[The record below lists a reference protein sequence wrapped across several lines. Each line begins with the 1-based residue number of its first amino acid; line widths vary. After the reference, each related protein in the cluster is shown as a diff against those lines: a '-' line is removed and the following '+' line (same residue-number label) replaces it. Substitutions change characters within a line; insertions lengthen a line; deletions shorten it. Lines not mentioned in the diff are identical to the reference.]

1 MPHWKGSTT
10 LAALRSI
17 VIALGIC
24 LGCSFFSP
32 AWSSGQTIETVGE
45 YLVGDGET
53 MSVGLERARQIAI
66 RQAAEQAG
74 SLVRSYSKV
83 HNMTLQEDVIE
94 VVANHA
100 MKITTFPE
108 KREMAGNAIRIT
120 VPIRAEIMEGEIER
134 SIERA
139 MQQHEE
145 VTAFQQLKQ
154 EILRQARELENL
166 KQQLAKATELNKAQ
180 LLSRIGANENS
191 FKARALVEEG
201 SRLAAQL
208 QFADADAKFTKAIEL
223 DPRLALAYAGRA
235 EAALFSGDSPRIQK
249 DIAAAIDLDP
259 KNPSYYALRG
269 RAVATRHCHGAVQD
283 RCQEVMDDLKRAITL
298 APGLPQYHQALG
310 IIYATMDKPEQAEA
324 EYALSLHGLD
334 TGDPMVELNAYLGRS
349 KFYLGNG
356 APGYLQKATLDLDKA
371 VTIIKGPAFLP
382 ADHDKYWRLMKC
394 EAKSEQEALQCIAT
408 IFGAKFAS
416 IEDFKKSEFSPK
428 LEQVLKS
435 RSDLS
440 LLLWQR
446 SQVRYES
453 GDVDGANADR
463 EECCNIL
470 GPGASIVD
478 RNGFILSAD
487 FCAPAGSYR
496 PFGSPGKLAAYQH
509 LQLGIRVESGLH
521 HQRAEREFTAAIKND
536 PACFDAYLQRGF
548 MYMSNDALAKARADY
563 DQAIVVDPASGRAYN
578 ERGMVRSR
586 AGDYSGAVE
595 DFTRAFQL
603 NPQDNDVLR
612 KRAHIYEAMDETDK
626 AVADYLDYARKN
638 ASDPEFMLNAV
649 SELDRMGRYP
659 EERQLL
665 EEYLEIVRHWL
676 QENPDDQRHVERVRE
691 GEERLKDLEVRL
703 KELETEK

>member
-1 MPHWKGSTT
+1 MQHWKGSTT
-10 LAALRSI
+10 VAALRPI

-24 LGCSFFSP
+24 GFFSSP
-32 AWSSGQTIETVGE
+32 AWPAGQTIETVGE

-53 MSVGLERARQIAI
+53 MSVGLERARQLAI

-108 KREMAGNAIRIT
+108 KRELAGNAIRIT

-145 VTAFQQLKQ
+145 VTAFQQFKQ
-154 EILRQARELENL
+154 EIERQARELESL
-166 KQQLAKATELNKAQ
+166 KQQLAKATEQNKAQ
-180 LLSRIGANENS
+180 LLSRIGENESS

-201 SRLAAQL
+201 SRLTAQL
-208 QFADADAKFTKAIEL
+208 QFVDAQAKFTKAIEL
-223 DPRLALAYAGRA
+223 DPRLAPAYAGRA
-235 EAALFSGDSPRIQK
+235 EAGLFFGDNAGIQK
-249 DIAAAIDLDP
+249 DISAAIELDP
-259 KNPSYYALRG
+259 KNPYYYALRG
-269 RAVATRHCHGAVQD
+269 RAVATRHCHGAMQD
-283 RCQEVMDDLKRAITL
+283 RCQEVMDDFKHAIAL

-310 IIYATMDKPEQAEA
+310 IIYAIMDKTEQAEA

-334 TGDPMVELNAYLGRS
+334 PGNPMVELNAYLGRS
-349 KFYLGNG
+349 NFYLEYGG
-356 APGYLQKATLDLDKA
+356 PGYLQKALLDLNKT
-371 VTIIKGPAFLP
+371 VTMMTGPAFLP
-382 ADHDKYWRLMKC
+382 ADYDKYRQLMKC
-394 EAKSEQEALQCIAT
+394 DPKSEQEALQCIVT
-408 IFGAKFAS
+408 VLGAKFAS
-416 IEDFKKSEFSPK
+416 IEDFKKSDFSRK
-428 LEQVLKS
+428 LEQVIKS

-446 SQVRYES
+446 SQVRYEA
-453 GDVDGANADR
+453 GDVAGANADR

-470 GPGASIVD
+470 GPGASVVD

-487 FCAPAGSYR
+487 FCAPAGVYR
-496 PFGSPGKLAAYQH
+496 PFGSPEKLAAYQH
-509 LQLGIRVESGLH
+509 VKLGIRVASGLH
-521 HQRAEREFTAAIKND
+521 HQRAEREFTAAIKSD

-548 MYMSNDALAKARADY
+548 MYMSNDDLEKARADY
-563 DQAIVVDPASGRAYN
+563 DQAIIVNPASGRAYN

-586 AGDYSGAVE
+586 AWDYSGAVE

-603 NPQDNDVLR
+603 NPEDNDVLR
-612 KRAHIYEAMDETDK
+612 KRAHIYEALEEKDK

-638 ASDPEFMLNAV
+638 ASNPEVMLNAV
-649 SELDRMGRYP
+649 SELDRMARYP
-659 EERQLL
+659 EERQVL
-665 EEYLEIVRHWL
+665 EQYLEIVRHGL
-676 QENPDDQRHVERVRE
+676 QENPDDQRNVERVRE
-691 GEERLKDLEVRL
+691 GEESLKDLELRL
-703 KELETEK
+703 KGQQTEK